1 MKYFN
6 NYTKQNEN
14 DINFELL
21 NNNIK
26 VSFANAMRRVCLSN
40 IETPAIREED
50 IKIVENSSY
59 LNNGIIENRIS
70 LTPLYGGVDYD
81 NITVHLNKSN
91 SNNEIMHV
99 YSSDIRFVKDG
110 QEQDKSKYMIYDN
123 ILLTHLKKNESL
135 KFTAQVVYSNVYDNS
150 SNFCPVSTVVY
161 NFKRD
166 NKKIQD
172 GLKEVTDELDKKDF
186 DLLDADRLYMTN
198 DKGEPSVYE
207 FSVESVG
214 QFAPNV
220 LITKTFD
227 TLIEKLNN
235 IKLFINHEKESKIS
249 VSKADFNLESY
260 DFNILDEDDTIG
272 NLLSSYM
279 VDDDKIEFCGYDIPH
294 PLDNKLIIRTSLKQ
308 GNTMENN
315 IDVFKNNIDKLVKI
329 IDEVK
334 KEWNTEIHSKNV

>member
-6 NYTKQNEN
+6 NYNKQNDN
-14 DINFELL
+14 DIYFELL

-26 VSFANAMRRVCLSN
+26 VSFANAIRRVCLSN
-40 IETPAIREED
+40 IETPAVREED

-70 LTPLYGGVDYD
+70 LIPLYGGIDYD

-91 SNNEIMHV
+91 LTNEIMNV

-123 ILLTHLKKNESL
+123 ILLTRLKKGETL
-135 KFTAQVVYSNVYDNS
+135 KLTAHIVYSNVYNDS

-172 GLKEVTDELDKKDF
+172 GLKEVNDELDKKDF
-186 DLLDADRLYMTN
+186 DLLDADRLYMEN
-198 DKGEPSVYE
+198 DNNEPSVYE
-207 FSVESVG
+207 FSLESVG
-214 QFAPNV
+214 QFSPNV
-220 LITKTFD
+220 LINKTFD
-227 TLIEKLNN
+227 KIGEKLKN

-249 VSKADFNLESY
+249 VSKSDFNLESY

-272 NLLSSYM
+272 NLLSSYILE
-279 VDDDKIEFCGYDIPH
+279 DDKIEFCGYDIPH
-294 PLDNKLIIRTSLKQ
+294 PLDNRLIVRTSLKQ

-315 IDVFKNNIDKLVKI
+315 INVFKNNIDKLVKI
-329 IDEVK
+329 VDELK
-334 KEWNTEIHSKNV
+334 KEWNTEIHSKN